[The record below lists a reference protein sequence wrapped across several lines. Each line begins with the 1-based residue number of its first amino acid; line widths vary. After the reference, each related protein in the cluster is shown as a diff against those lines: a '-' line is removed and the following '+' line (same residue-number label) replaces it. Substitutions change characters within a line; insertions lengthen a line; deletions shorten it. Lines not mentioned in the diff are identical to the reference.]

1 MEANKPISAFDP
13 NSLIR
18 SSLSTPEINLTI
30 AVLVIPS
37 LNISIKAK
45 EEMNKTHF
53 PNSSIG
59 KLLASNANPE
69 KPKKAIV
76 RLPNNDRKLS
86 S

>member
-1 MEANKPISAFDP
+1 MDAIKPISAFDP
-13 NSLIR
+13 KSLTR
-18 SSLSTPEINLTI
+18 SSLSTPDIYLTI
-30 AVLVIPS
+30 AVFVKPS

-59 KLLASNANPE
+59 KLLARRANPV
-69 KPKKAIV
+69 KPNKAIV
-76 RLPNNDRKLS
+76 RLPANERKLS